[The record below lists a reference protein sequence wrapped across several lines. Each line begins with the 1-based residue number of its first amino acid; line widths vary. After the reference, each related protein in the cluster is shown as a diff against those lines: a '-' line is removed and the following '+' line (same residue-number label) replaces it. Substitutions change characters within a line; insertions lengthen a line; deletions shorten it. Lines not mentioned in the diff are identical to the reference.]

1 MKNIKSL
8 LLVAVLSFVMFTSNV
23 FAKDKVKVYIFEA
36 GGCPY
41 CEAEVEYLKGLDSY
55 NEKFEIVM
63 KELYVDHVD
72 WEQGKDY
79 ELGVKV
85 ANAFLEK
92 GFDQASYQG
101 TPFVVI
107 SNIYAAASYS
117 ESLES
122 VINKAYEDG
131 DKDIV
136 GCFEDGKDCSD
147 KIEKNN
153 SNIVTT
159 DSKED
164 SKKEKDSNSIT
175 AVVVL
180 VLIIGVGAAL
190 IVFARG
196 KNKNVEEEIPTK
208 VDTKF
213 ETPVEEVKKAE
224 TKPAT
229 KKTTTAKKTT
239 TTKKT
244 TTAKKP
250 VKKTTKK

>member
-1 MKNIKSL
+1 MKKVKSL
-8 LLVAVLSFVMFTSNV
+8 LLVAVLSFVLFTSNV

-55 NEKFEIVM
+55 NDKFEIVM

-85 ANAFLEK
+85 AEAFQSK
-92 GFDQASYQG
+92 GYDQASYQG

-122 VINKAYEDG
+122 VINEAYEAG
-131 DKDIV
+131 DEDIV
-136 GCFEDGKDCSD
+136 GCFEDGKDCTD
-147 KIEKNN
+147 KIKKGTGT
-153 SNIVTT
+153 VTT
-159 DSKED
+159 TANKDG
-164 SKKEKDSNSIT
+164 KKEKDTNSVT

-180 VLIIGVGAAL
+180 VLIVGVGAAL
-190 IVFARG
+190 IVMARG
-196 KNKNVEEEIPTK
+196 KNK
-208 VDTKF
+208 
-213 ETPVEEVKKAE
+213 
-224 TKPAT
+224 
-229 KKTTTAKKTT
+229 
-239 TTKKT
+239 
-244 TTAKKP
+244 
-250 VKKTTKK
+250 

>member
-1 MKNIKSL
+1 MKKIKSL
-8 LLVAVLSFVMFTSNV
+8 LLVAVLSFVLFTSNV
-23 FAKDKVKVYIFEA
+23 FAKEKVKVYIFEA

-41 CEAEVEYLKGLDSY
+41 CEAQVEYLKKLDSY
-55 NEKFEIVM
+55 DDKFEIVM

-85 ANAFLEK
+85 ANAFKAK
-92 GFDQASYQG
+92 GFEQASYQG

-136 GCFEDGKDCSD
+136 GCFAEGKDCSD
-147 KIEKNN
+147 KIENN
-153 SNIVTT
+153 SGNVITS
-159 DSKED
+159 DGKKED
-164 SKKEKDSNSIT
+164 KKDTNSIT

-180 VLIIGVGAAL
+180 VLIVGVGAAL
-190 IVFARG
+190 IVIARG
-196 KNKNVEEEIPTK
+196 KNK
-208 VDTKF
+208 
-213 ETPVEEVKKAE
+213 
-224 TKPAT
+224 
-229 KKTTTAKKTT
+229 
-239 TTKKT
+239 
-244 TTAKKP
+244 
-250 VKKTTKK
+250 